1 MVVIAY
7 EDFQHIRILV
17 WLSDYLGFKFRTIK
31 KMPNIMFSLLY
42 ANIA

>member
-17 WLSDYLGFKFRTIK
+17 WLSDYLCFQIRAIK
-31 KMPNIMFSLLY
+31 KMPVFLFSLLY